1 MTAQRWAAALTRIE
15 DRLRARGLT
24 GGQAF
29 DRLLPALEARLGI
42 EAEVDPELAAWVED
56 LPPPDGH
63 DLLGL
68 AYERFFADLFKG
80 RRGQFFTPPTIG
92 RWLVEELRPVAGEV
106 VLDPTCGS
114 GGLLVHAARSGATV
128 RGLDIDPRLVRLARL
143 NLAAAG
149 SATSRVAR
157 ADFFAADPE
166 PVDVLVANPPFS
178 VVIDDPAILGRYRI
192 ADGRPRVASDVLFT
206 EALGR
211 WVRPGGRAGVV
222 LPWSVVGNPS
232 YREARAAL
240 LDAFHVDAVAE
251 LPEGVFR
258 PFGGAAG
265 RAALLWLHR
274 RGPGTVDRPA
284 RFTTVADPG
293 YDVRSVHLKLTSDAE
308 IEARLRGGGW
318 EVLPADAWVPARTE
332 PGGVRVGELATP
344 RKERIRGAPT
354 LAELADVDADV
365 GDLSPREL
373 LDDGPRPRIDP
384 GDVVIARLRPEL
396 GNVALHHAHRPT
408 AGSPEW
414 IVLSPEQHPH
424 WLLHALRSPTWRAA
438 LPVTQGQ
445 TRPRTTVDAVLDSR
459 VRHPGHDG
467 AAAVDRLSA
476 DLRRARRE
484 ATLALARLQ
493 AAVDRHQSGELDDE
507 GLLAVV
513 RELSGYEAGSGGS

>member
-42 EAEVDPELAAWVED
+42 PAEVDPELAAWVED
-56 LPPPDGH
+56 LPAPRGH

-80 RRGQFFTPPTIG
+80 RRGQFFTPPAIG
-92 RWLVEELRPVAGEV
+92 RWLVEQLRPREGEV

-114 GGLLVHAARSGATV
+114 GGLLVHAAGHGATV
-128 RGLDIDPRLVRLARL
+128 RGMDIDPRLVRLARV
-143 NLAAAG
+143 NLASCGVPA
-149 SATSRVAR
+149 RVER
-157 ADFFAADPE
+157 ADFFAAEPE
-166 PVDVLVANPPFS
+166 PVDVLIANPPFS
-178 VVIDDPAILGRYRI
+178 VSVDDPATLAAYRLAAGRS
-192 ADGRPRVASDVLFT
+192 RVASDVLFT

-222 LPWSVVGNPS
+222 LPWSVVGNATW
-232 YREARAAL
+232 REARDAL
-240 LDAFHVDAVAE
+240 REAFHVDAIAA

-265 RAALLWLHR
+265 RAALIWLRR
-274 RGPGTVDRPA
+274 RGPGTADGET
-284 RFTTVADPG
+284 RFTTLSDPG

-308 IEARLRGGGW
+308 IERRLRGGGW
-318 EVLPADAWVPARTE
+318 ETLLAGAWVPERAE
-332 PGGVRVGELATP
+332 PDGVRVGDLAGL
-344 RKERIRGAPT
+344 RRERIRGAT
-354 LAELADVDADV
+354 ALAELADVDGDV
-365 GDLSPREL
+365 GDLSPRATEVVEA
-373 LDDGPRPRIDP
+373 RPRIVS
-384 GDVVIARLRPEL
+384 GDVVVARLRPEL
-396 GNVALHHAHRPT
+396 GNVALHHADTPC

-414 IVLSPEQHPH
+414 IVLTPEDHPH

-445 TRPRTTVDAVLDSR
+445 TRPRTTAAAVLDSH
-459 VRHPGHDG
+459 VRHPG
-467 AAAVDRLSA
+467 AACAEAVDRLSEG
-476 DLRRARRE
+476 LRRARRE
-484 ATLALARLQ
+484 ATRTLETLQ
-493 AAVDRHQSGELDDE
+493 TAVDRHQAGELDDE

-513 RELSGYEAGSGGS
+513 RALSG